1 MVIINMRN
9 SKGQVLVIFI
19 LLLPVILMIFALII
33 DVGLLYSEK
42 RKLDNTVLESINYRF
57 DNISLED
64 SVLEEKITILLGK
77 NIDDIEVM
85 NIDVSSNYI
94 KIGVIKSKE
103 SLFANVFK
111 KAVYEI
117 KSSYI
122 GKIENKKI
130 IIKES

>member
-42 RKLDNTVLESINYRF
+42 RKLDNTVLEAINYRF